1 MIHVYSRTLKP
12 LRMWMSMA
20 NLPSNQAEVQT
31 RISDLE
37 ARLKTRGQRPE
48 PDIPDLGSLPGPVAS
63 QVVRTQRYLQL
74 FAAARCC
81 DVLLFRFDAG
91 AAVQWWCREHSG
103 YASTSAAVALQLS
116 EPCAGDVMEA
126 AEELTLDRAPATKLT
141 LEKHDS
147 SVEQK
152 RNCTDYAVI
161 GSTLLLRACP
171 LPAQQPRLLPAGP
184 KISLPPIKK
193 VIPFPELRLH
203 LNYSQF
209 SSTEMP
215 HPAPAAA
222 CLELQSTKQRSQKQ
236 QSFAPK

>member
-1 MIHVYSRTLKP
+1 MTL
-12 LRMWMSMA
+12 M
-20 NLPSNQAEVQT
+20 
-31 RISDLE
+31 
-37 ARLKTRGQRPE
+37 
-48 PDIPDLGSLPGPVAS
+48 
-63 QVVRTQRYLQL
+63 
-74 FAAARCC
+74 
-81 DVLLFRFDAG
+81 
-91 AAVQWWCREHSG
+91 
-103 YASTSAAVALQLS
+103 LS
-116 EPCAGDVMEA
+116 EPCAGEVMEA

-171 LPAQQPRLLPAGP
+171 LPARQPTLLPAGP

-193 VIPFPELRLH
+193 VVALPELRLQ

-209 SSTEMP
+209 SSEMP

-222 CLELQSTKQRSQKQ
+222 CFELQPTKQRSQKRQ
-236 QSFAPK
+236 IFAPK